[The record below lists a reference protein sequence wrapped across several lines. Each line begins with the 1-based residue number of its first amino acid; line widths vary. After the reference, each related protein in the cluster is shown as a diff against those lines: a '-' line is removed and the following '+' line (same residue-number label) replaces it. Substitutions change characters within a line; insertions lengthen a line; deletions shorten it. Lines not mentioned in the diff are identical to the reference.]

1 MYCPKCGKENA
12 DGASFCQSCGSSF
25 AAPAPNVAPSPP
37 VYQNQAYQPVPQGTV
52 PSIPSHLGWAIV
64 AILLFWP
71 TGIPA
76 VVYASRVDNLVM
88 MGNYAGAQEA
98 SGKAKTFATI
108 STVLCA
114 IWVVIAIVAGIVS
127 AAASM

>member
-25 AAPAPNVAPSPP
+25 AAPAQPVAPSPP
-37 VYQNQAYQPVPQGTV
+37 AYQAAPYQAAPQGSV
-52 PSIPSHLGWAIV
+52 QSIPSHLGWAIV
-64 AILLFWP
+64 SILLFWP

-76 VVYASRVDNLVM
+76 VVYASRVDNLAM
-88 MGNYAGAQEA
+88 LGNIAAAQEA

-108 STVLCA
+108 STVLFV
-114 IWVVIAIVAGIVS
+114 IWVVIVIIATAVTAAAGI
-127 AAASM
+127 

>member
-12 DGASFCQSCGSSF
+12 DGASFCQSCGTSF
-25 AAPAPNVAPSPP
+25 SAPAQAAAPNPP
-37 VYQNQAYQPVPQGTV
+37 VYQGAPYQPAGQGNV

-64 AILLFWP
+64 SLLLFWP

-76 VVYASRVDNLVM
+76 VVYASRVDNLAT
-88 MGNYAGAQEA
+88 MGNIAAAQEA

-108 STVLCA
+108 STVLFV
-114 IWVVIAIVAGIVS
+114 IWVVIVIVVTAV
-127 AAASM
+127 AAAVRA